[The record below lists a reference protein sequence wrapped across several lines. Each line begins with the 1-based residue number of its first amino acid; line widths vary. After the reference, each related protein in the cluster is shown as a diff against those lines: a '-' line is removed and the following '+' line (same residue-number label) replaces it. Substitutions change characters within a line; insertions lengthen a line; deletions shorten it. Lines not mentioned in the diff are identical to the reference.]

1 MNITEYNK
9 IYKYID
15 IYKLNI
21 PIDLKI
27 EDYYYHYNYSKNTNQ
42 EIVYRCKYP
51 NKCKALISINIENI
65 KKLTNPDLDQNTSI
79 EYKKIK
85 SNEHTCNLNKEIT
98 SKKNIS
104 KKDEDIKFLCEIINS
119 NPFKLLT
126 SLTES
131 TP

>member
-9 IYKYID
+9 TYKYID

-27 EDYYYHYNYSKNTNQ
+27 EDYYYHYKYSKNTNK

-65 KKLTNPDLDQNTSI
+65 KKLTNPDLDQNTAL

-98 SKKNIS
+98 S
-104 KKDEDIKFLCEIINS
+104 
-119 NPFKLLT
+119 
-126 SLTES
+126 
-131 TP
+131 